1 MYRMSKKLLFEQNPY
16 FGHIMFACN
25 YQCHPLV
32 TILGQNQR
40 HICLSNYKKGFGVIK
55 KKFRLFRDHFGSF
68 LGPFRGVVSILKMI
82 LLNSENTP
90 FGFNSKNYVNKPYSM

>member
-1 MYRMSKKLLFEQNPY
+1 MYRMSKKLFFEQNPY

-40 HICLSNYKKGFGVIK
+40 HICLSNYKKGFGVI
-55 KKFRLFRDHFGSF
+55 
-68 LGPFRGVVSILKMI
+68 
-82 LLNSENTP
+82 
-90 FGFNSKNYVNKPYSM
+90 